1 MFGSAAFFPVTLYIY
16 VEVMEPVAK
25 KKGGQ
30 RGTGAKKND
39 VRAFLRYELYGLVV
53 IALSLLALMTFSN
66 TSWFGRYFAWMFRI
80 VAGSWDFLLPLA
92 GIGIGIYVMVKRKWP
107 YVVSQRWMGIFLLFF
122 SLLVWNHMLLFEQ
135 LTAGGKFADQSVLSV
150 TWEQLLQEKK
160 QVEAGKP
167 STTDVGGGVFG
178 ALGYAFFSA
187 AAGAA
192 GTALIVV
199 FMVLIGLM
207 LTFQISYVRI
217 FAALRR
223 LFAAGGSRVKA
234 AGEDALTL
242 LSERR
247 EQRQRE
253 REEQEAYEASLEEEE
268 EKEPPAERKPS
279 FVARLF
285 GNRAPADEIQVP
297 KRQSVRKKKDAILAE
312 EQDAFLPAEAD
323 LSDEGIPK
331 NEFIV
336 HDFSAK
342 VYPPEEAVVEPV
354 LEPEVKME
362 GAQIKVKLQERK
374 KPEVKEPPESIP
386 DLPLAFDEAPDHPS
400 YKLPT
405 AELMDRPKAG
415 KAGGSTKNVHS
426 NAHKLVATLE
436 SFGVQASVLEV
447 QCGPTV
453 TRYEI
458 QPAIGVKVSKIVGL
472 TDDIALA
479 LAARGIRMEAPIPGK
494 SAIGIEV
501 PNDEVALVT
510 LREVLESREYVSA
523 SDKLSIALGRDISGQ
538 PIIAN
543 LVRMPHLLVA
553 GATGSGK
560 SVCINGIIMSIL
572 CKAKPSEVKLMMID
586 PKMVELNVYNGIPH
600 LLSPVVT
607 DPRRASMALKKVVQE
622 MERRYELFAKSGT
635 RDLER
640 YNQMARQ
647 EGVAPLPLIVVIVD
661 ELADLMMVAPGDV
674 EDAICRLAQMARA
687 AGIHLIIATQ
697 RPSVDV
703 ITGVIKANIPSRIAF
718 GVSSMADSRT
728 ILDMGGAEK
737 LLGRGDMLYLPMGAS
752 KPVRIQ
758 GAFISDHEVEKVVT
772 FVKNQQEARYHPEM
786 MPGEEEET
794 AVVDEP
800 EDDLYEQA
808 VELVREAQTASVSLL
823 QRRLRVGYTRAAR
836 LVDMM
841 EARGIVGP
849 YEGSK
854 PREVLIPPGD
864 SQIS

>member
-1 MFGSAAFFPVTLYIY
+1 MT
-16 VEVMEPVAK
+16 K
-25 KKGGQ
+25 KKKS
-30 RGTGAKKND
+30 RKGAGMKKQD
-39 VRAFLRYELYGLVV
+39 VRGFLRYELYGLVV

-66 TSWFGRYFAWMFRI
+66 SSWLGRYFAWVFRI
-80 VAGSWDFLLPLA
+80 AAGSWDFLLPLT
-92 GIGIGIYVMVKRKWP
+92 GVGIGIYVMVKRKWP
-107 YVVSQRWMGIFLLFF
+107 YLFSQRWIGIFLLFF

-135 LTAGGKFADQSVLSV
+135 LTAGGRFADQSVFAV

-167 STTDVGGGVFG
+167 STTDVGGGLIG
-178 ALGYAFFSA
+178 AIGYAFFSA
-187 AAGAA
+187 AAGSA
-192 GTALIVV
+192 GAALIIV
-199 FMVLIGLM
+199 FLVLIGLM
-207 LTFQISYVRI
+207 LAFQISYVRI

-223 LFAAGGSRVKA
+223 LFAAGGARVKA
-234 AGEDALTL
+234 VGEDALAL

-247 EQRQRE
+247 EQRLRE
-253 REEQEAYEASLEEEE
+253 REEQEAYEADLIEVEPEEEE
-268 EKEPPAERKPS
+268 PEERKPS
-279 FVARLF
+279 LVMRLF
-285 GNRAPADEIQVP
+285 GNRSMKE
-297 KRQSVRKKKDAILAE
+297 KRDVTEMLPVRAKTENMPQAE
-312 EQDAFLPAEAD
+312 DRAFPEDIGEAD
-323 LSDEGIPK
+323 GLPRTGEI
-331 NEFIV
+331 IV
-336 HDFSAK
+336 HDFAEK
-342 VYPPEEAVVEPV
+342 VYRQEETASLPNG
-354 LEPEVKME
+354 EPEVKTE
-362 GAQIKVKLQERK
+362 GGQIKVKLRERK
-374 KPEVKEPPESIP
+374 QPEVKEPPETVADVS
-386 DLPLAFDEAPDHPS
+386 LAFEEAMDHPA

-405 AELMDRPKAG
+405 PALMDRPKAM
-415 KAGGSTKNVHS
+415 KGSGTTKNVQS
-426 NAHKLVATLE
+426 NAHKLITTLE
-436 SFGVQASVLEV
+436 SFGVQAKVLRV

-458 QPAIGVKVSKIVGL
+458 QPAVGVKVSKIVGL

-510 LREVLESREYVSA
+510 LREVLESREYIDA
-523 SDKLSIALGRDISGQ
+523 ADKLSIALGRDISGQ

-543 LVRMPHLLVA
+543 LARMPHLLVA

-635 RDLER
+635 RDLDR
-640 YNQMARQ
+640 YNEIARQ
-647 EGVAPLPLIVVIVD
+647 QGIAPLPLIVVIVD

-772 FVKNQQEARYHPEM
+772 FVKKQQEARYHPEM
-786 MPGEEEET
+786 MPGEEEEN
-794 AVVDEP
+794 VSVDEP
-800 EDDLYEQA
+800 EDELYEQA

-841 EARGIVGP
+841 EARGVVGP